1 MVNYELFLPF
11 EKKGLAN
18 RVKCSNVQNI
28 PALYALI
35 RINQPLTKGNE
46 NETEP
51 KPLSLTC

>member
-18 RVKCSNVQNI
+18 RVKSSNIQNI

-35 RINQPLTKGNE
+35 RINQPLTKGNK

-51 KPLSLTC
+51 KPLSLAC